1 MNRAELCR
9 QGGERRAASRLSAEG
24 HGRITDE
31 RSAALLGENQPLI
44 TELTE
49 RALNS
54 HELHAKLFGE
64 LPGCGELVARGV
76 LAVGARDLR
85 AVLRRNLLGRGRLLG
100 RFGAL
105 VHSYESNR
113 T

>member
-9 QGGERRAASRLSAEG
+9 QGGECRAATRLGTEG
-24 HGRITDE
+24 HGRIADE
-31 RSAALLGENQPLI
+31 RPAALLSENQPLVA
-44 TELTE
+44 ELPE

-54 HELHAKLFGE
+54 HELNAKFLGQFAS
-64 LPGCGELVARGV
+64 CWELVSRGV
-76 LAVGARDLR
+76 LTVGARDLL
-85 AVLRRNLLGRGRLLG
+85 AELSRNLLGRGRLLG

-105 VHSYESNR
+105 VHGFESSR